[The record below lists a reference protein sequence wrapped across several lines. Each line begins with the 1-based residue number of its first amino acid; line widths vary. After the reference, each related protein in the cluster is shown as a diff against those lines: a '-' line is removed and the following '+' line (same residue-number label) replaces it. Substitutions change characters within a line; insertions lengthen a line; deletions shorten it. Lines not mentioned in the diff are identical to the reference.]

1 MSMANINDIKSL
13 LSDSSEAGSD
23 QERLRAIIE
32 EAENLVNRSFGDE
45 EGVNFEG
52 NKFYNFA
59 FNLINNEF
67 DTFIKSIENIR
78 SSYLPSDVVYNALGM
93 GRDTTSS
100 IKEISNQSTPLESY
114 QNAFFRML
122 GLPSWEDV
130 YQNSRDT
137 TLSIVD
143 GHGNL
148 INNIVNEINIY
159 NDFLDKRQA
168 FSTVGCAAGIRDYD
182 LISPYKVS
190 TDDLKQIYKFP
201 EEAISLIVDF
211 SNLLN
216 HFKEADVGSDEYKD
230 FKKAFIDNAL
240 SFSSKK
246 TNDNKTLLLDNV
258 KKNGSKD
265 SGDPFLF
272 FNNAQV
278 ISRTDDID
286 KDQEYYLNDSTTQS
300 NYFSFLLFI
309 FYAYVGSDVSSFLT
323 QQSLNKIY
331 KELVLKQ
338 ATDESLNNIEEN
350 IYTYSSLLFPM
361 VKDGRI
367 SRCIND
373 PEKIVAD
380 PFTPITKRMVNG
392 KFLKSSLLES
402 IIRIRTDVISGTLSY
417 DPSESMPY
425 TIGDDGRS
433 VEKRTVSGE
442 FLGYLESLLI
452 IRMLE
457 SLETLAEGTKKNIYE
472 IAKTQRKTGRGLF
485 GSCSDPTTATAA
497 IPTVPRKPS
506 PEKVLLNNYAL
517 IEDSILLLLG
527 TKDIDQDSLSLQV
540 GINRDSS
547 VPNSYLMSSLVNIV
561 QVPRKYIKTRI
572 EEIDRKADTQNSVG
586 SKSTKDLEVAIGIRS
601 GVGVV
606 DFLAIVIALLTIE
619 EKYLIGLLT
628 TEQRNLMYNQV
639 NKDTFDDERR
649 AEISMVSIDTAVNML
664 TERVYNIYQLFV
676 ELLKN

>member
-13 LSDSSEAGSD
+13 LSDSGNAGSD
-23 QERLRAIIE
+23 QVRLKAIVE
-32 EAENLVNRSFGDE
+32 DAENLVNNSFGNEQD
-45 EGVNFEG
+45 VKFES

-67 DTFIKSIENIR
+67 DTFITSIENIR
-78 SSYLPSDVVYNALGM
+78 SSYLPSEVVSNALGM
-93 GRDTTSS
+93 SREATES
-100 IKEISNQSTPLESY
+100 INQVTNQSTPLESY
-114 QNAFFRML
+114 QNAFFRMV

-137 TLSIVD
+137 TLSIID
-143 GHGNL
+143 GNGNL
-148 INNIVNEINIY
+148 IKNSVNEINIY

-168 FSTVGCAAGIRDYD
+168 FSTIGCAAGLKDYD
-182 LISPYKVS
+182 LISPYKLA

-201 EEAISLIVDF
+201 KEAISLVDTF

-216 HFKEADVGSDEYKD
+216 LFKEADIGSDEYKE
-230 FKKAFIDNAL
+230 FKKNFVDNAL

-246 TNDNKTLLLDNV
+246 TNDNKTLLYDIV
-258 KKNGSKD
+258 KKNAS
-265 SGDPFLF
+265 SNSADPFFF
-272 FNNAQV
+272 FNNAK
-278 ISRTDDID
+278 IINNKDDTN
-286 KDQEYYLNDSTTQS
+286 KDQEYYLNDSTIQS

-323 QQSLNKIY
+323 QQSLSKIY

-338 ATDESLNNIEEN
+338 ATDETLNNIEEN

-361 VKDGRI
+361 VKDGRL

-380 PFTPITKRMVNG
+380 PFTPITKRIVNG

-402 IIRIRTDVISGTLSY
+402 IIRIRTDVISGTISY
-417 DPSESMPY
+417 DPSRSIPY

-433 VEKRTVSGE
+433 VEKETVSGE

-457 SLETLAEGTKKNIYE
+457 ALESLAEGTKKNIYE

-485 GSCSDPTTATAA
+485 GSCSDATIATAA
-497 IPTVPRKPS
+497 IPTIPRQSS

-547 VPNSYLMSSLVNIV
+547 IPNSYLMSSLVNIV

-601 GVGVV
+601 GVGIV
-606 DFLAIVIALLTIE
+606 DFLAIVIALLTVE
-619 EKYLIGLLT
+619 EKHLVGLLT
-628 TEQRNLMYNQV
+628 AEQRNLMYNQV
-639 NKDTFDDERR
+639 NKDTFDDERK
-649 AEISMVSIDTAVNML
+649 AEISMVSIDTAVNVL
-664 TERVYNIYQLFV
+664 TERVYNIYNLFV